1 MNDSQHYVLDVP
13 NISCNHCKM
22 AIEAA
27 LRGLDGVIAV
37 EVEVPDKTVSVRF
50 DADVLTLQTVK
61 RAIEEEGYPVAAAHE
76 LDD

>member
-27 LRGLDGVIAV
+27 LHGLDGVIAV

-50 DADVLTLQTVK
+50 DADVLTLQ
-61 RAIEEEGYPVAAAHE
+61 AIYGIIPLPLRGHVP
-76 LDD
+76 